1 MNNKILIFRF
11 SVAKRSNAG
20 RAHFWLLLDE
30 ERYFYL
36 DSYENYVPTGTATIN
51 LQLTA
56 GQIVRVENYYSTII
70 YGTLEG
76 TINSFF
82 TGHMLYNL

>member
-1 MNNKILIFRF
+1 M
-11 SVAKRSNAG
+11 AKRSNAG

-30 ERYFYL
+30 QRYFYL
-36 DSYENYVPTGTATIN
+36 DSYENYVPTGTVTIN

-76 TINSFF
+76 TINSSLPAICS
-82 TGHMLYNL
+82 MLFKQRCKHTWSK